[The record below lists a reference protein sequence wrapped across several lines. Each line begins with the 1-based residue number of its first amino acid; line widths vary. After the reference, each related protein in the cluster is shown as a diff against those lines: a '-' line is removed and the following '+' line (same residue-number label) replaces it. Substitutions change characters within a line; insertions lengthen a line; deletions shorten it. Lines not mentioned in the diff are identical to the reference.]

1 MIPGGFF
8 LALHFYASTDLT
20 PPARGIYFCV
30 SCNLEGK
37 PWQKQWFTSEPK
49 TEQRDYGA
57 DPCGFCHYLACMGT
71 SFSPIWKLKSLQL
84 LQCDPLLPA
93 Y

>member
-1 MIPGGFF
+1 MIPEGFF
-8 LALHFYASTDLT
+8 LALHSNAATDLT
-20 PPARGIYFCV
+20 PPAREICSFV
-30 SCNLEGK
+30 SCNLKGM
-37 PWQKQWFTSEPK
+37 PWQNQWFTSEPK
-49 TEQRDYGA
+49 IEQRDCGA
-57 DPCGFCHYLACMGT
+57 EPCGFCLYLACLGT

>member
-8 LALHFYASTDLT
+8 LALRSYDSTDLT
-20 PPARGIYFCV
+20 PSAREIYFCV
-30 SCNLEGK
+30 SCNLKGMS
-37 PWQKQWFTSEPK
+37 WQNQWFTSEPK
-49 TEQRDYGA
+49 IEQRDCGA
-57 DPCGFCHYLACMGT
+57 EPCGFCLYLACLGT

-84 LQCDPLLPA
+84 LEYHPLPPA